1 MRKKNQL
8 KRKIAHGDYV
18 IGTWCTLPSPSVI
31 NVLGAS
37 GLDFVIID
45 MEHGPTDFVTA
56 EDMIRSAESEECS
69 PLIRVPSNNESDIL
83 RALDI
88 GAHGIIVPNIESVDD
103 REKAVSYIKY
113 PPSGIRGFSPY
124 TRAGNYS
131 NLDSNYTAK
140 ENKETMTV
148 LIVEGIEGLKNLEGI
163 INDPQIDVIYIGT
176 YDLSQAIGKPG
187 KVNHIQVKEEL
198 EECVK
203 KYNIKNFFFR
213 ADTFTWDEK
222 WVIEICKLIIERKL
236 QTRWGTNSRADTISK
251 ERLEWMKRAGCWII
265 GFGIE
270 SGDQKSLDLMKKKT
284 TLEDANTSILL
295 CKEYGIKTYT
305 LFLIGLPWDNRE
317 TIKKTIKFARH
328 LDGDYIDI
336 NIAYPLPGTEMFE
349 MAKKENLFN
358 ETNIY
363 GYDYSKPL
371 IKTRYLSTEEL
382 VSMRKWALLSFYLRP
397 HYIIKTIA
405 SIRSPK
411 VLINYVRAGLQL
423 LCKTFSAQSNVSDLR
438 E

>member
-140 ENKETMTV
+140 ENKEIMTV

-203 KYNIKNFFFR
+203 KIRNHGKAAGCLIHNR
-213 ADTFTWDEK
+213 NELQWFT
-222 WVIEICKLIIERKL
+222 EIGIQFITYLVDNAVLFNDFSNMKKELDKIIE
-236 QTRWGTNSRADTISK
+236 
-251 ERLEWMKRAGCWII
+251 
-265 GFGIE
+265 
-270 SGDQKSLDLMKKKT
+270 
-284 TLEDANTSILL
+284 
-295 CKEYGIKTYT
+295 
-305 LFLIGLPWDNRE
+305 
-317 TIKKTIKFARH
+317 
-328 LDGDYIDI
+328 
-336 NIAYPLPGTEMFE
+336 
-349 MAKKENLFN
+349 
-358 ETNIY
+358 
-363 GYDYSKPL
+363 
-371 IKTRYLSTEEL
+371 
-382 VSMRKWALLSFYLRP
+382 
-397 HYIIKTIA
+397 
-405 SIRSPK
+405 
-411 VLINYVRAGLQL
+411 
-423 LCKTFSAQSNVSDLR
+423 
-438 E
+438 